1 LGINQAIEDDV
12 DCDGFELGFVDC
24 DGFELGFVDNKT
36 FFFLFFSFS
45 K

>member
-12 DCDGFELGFVDC
+12 DCDSFELGFVDC

-36 FFFLFFSFS
+36 FFLLFFSFS